1 MICVRSSPHL
11 TACSTVTRLLLRSGS
26 TLNTEDLLQQVRE
39 RERRKA
45 EAVGRDYAARP
56 ASYKGSLSLKL
67 DRYTTRR
74 RSKSPGKR
82 SEVVVVQKRRSP
94 SPAKRHES
102 SSDSKPAVTS
112 REAEERMRKLREMY
126 GDASTAKRSDEDE

>member
-1 MICVRSSPHL
+1 MLIVSCITRS
-11 TACSTVTRLLLRSGS
+11 TASK
-26 TLNTEDLLQQVRE
+26 EDLLQQVRE

-74 RSKSPGKR
+74 RSKSPVKR
-82 SEVVVVQKRRSP
+82 TEVVVPPSRRSP
-94 SPAKRHES
+94 SPKRPEPTS
-102 SSDSKPAVTS
+102 SSAPPVS
-112 REAEERMRKLREMY
+112 RDAEERMRKLREMY
-126 GDASTAKRSDEDE
+126 GDASISKRAGDDDE

>member
-1 MICVRSSPHL
+1 
-11 TACSTVTRLLLRSGS
+11 LLSRSGS

-74 RSKSPGKR
+74 RSKSPAKR

-94 SPAKRHES
+94 SPAKHRES

-112 REAEERMRKLREMY
+112 REAEERMRKLRKMY
-126 GDASTAKRSDEDE
+126 GDASMAKRSDEDE

>member
-1 MICVRSSPHL
+1 MSF
-11 TACSTVTRLLLRSGS
+11 RSGS
-26 TLNTEDLLQQVRE
+26 TLKTEDLLQQVRD

-74 RSKSPGKR
+74 RSKSPTKR

-102 SSDSKPAVTS
+102 SSDAASTVVS

-126 GDASTAKRSDEDE
+126 GDASTSKPARSDEDE